1 MYSSTQPHTSY
12 HWQIRAEPRRG
23 GPGNKQQLGC
33 EGGGGGSER
42 GGGGIL
48 RNMLQLGLGGEGAVQ
63 NKNNIE
69 KKNRA
74 TADLATEDNC
84 VSADLAT

>member
-1 MYSSTQPHTSY
+1 
-12 HWQIRAEPRRG
+12 
-23 GPGNKQQLGC
+23 
-33 EGGGGGSER
+33 
-42 GGGGIL
+42 
-48 RNMLQLGLGGEGAVQ
+48 MLQLGLGGEGAVQ